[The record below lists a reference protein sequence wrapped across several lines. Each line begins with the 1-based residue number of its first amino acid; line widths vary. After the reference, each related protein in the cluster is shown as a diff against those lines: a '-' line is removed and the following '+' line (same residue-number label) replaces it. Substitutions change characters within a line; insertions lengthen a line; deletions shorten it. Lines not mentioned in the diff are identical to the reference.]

1 MFSQYSKLN
10 HHAISKE
17 SQIKTSFDSKRE
29 HNTIMI
35 QKKLKEETD
44 NISRNQQLKDYNPV
58 QYYNQLTILK
68 HKHEEIITEENTE
81 LDKLQ
86 KSIDEKMI
94 QTMKHKPTLPIQITE
109 ISRIIAADNSHPR
122 YVCRVYFTLIQTTHA
137 KPGDPIR
144 VEWVDL
150 LSNEINDDKRQKYAC
165 HIRTAPGINGLQIPQ
180 FSSPGQITSYN
191 SVYNPDI
198 WGPNSQQKQW
208 WINWIKQ
215 NRPIPE

>member
-1 MFSQYSKLN
+1 MFSEYSKLIRD
-10 HHAISKE
+10 AMSKE

-68 HKHEEIITEENTE
+68 HKHEEIVTEENTE
-81 LDKLQ
+81 LDKLK

-94 QTMKHKPTLPIQITE
+94 QTMKHKPTLPITE
-109 ISRIIAADNSHPR
+109 IYKIIAGDQSNPR

-150 LSNEINDDKRQKYAC
+150 LSGEINDDKRHKNA
-165 HIRTAPGINGLQIPQ
+165 HHARTATGIQGLNMPQ
-180 FSSPGQITSYN
+180 FNGQTNLTSCNSLFSPEQWGTNSS
-191 SVYNPDI
+191 
-198 WGPNSQQKQW
+198 QKQW